1 MKKELKKLTAL
12 SAALVLAA
20 SGSMLNVFAEETAT
34 EEKAKINEQIYAS
47 ILKNDKHYDD
57 NKDGV
62 ISQKE
67 LEEIFSLTLDGSIIT
82 EIDSL
87 KDLSKL
93 DNLNH
98 ISIIN
103 WKNFNPV
110 LLCDVKQVTYIQLTD
125 STFAECSEKVDHINH
140 IDIFNTE
147 DFDYIL
153 TNIE

>member
-20 SGSMLNVFAEETAT
+20 SCSMLNVFAEETAT

-67 LEEIFSLTLDGSIIT
+67 LEDIFSLTLD
-82 EIDSL
+82 
-87 KDLSKL
+87 
-93 DNLNH
+93 
-98 ISIIN
+98 
-103 WKNFNPV
+103 
-110 LLCDVKQVTYIQLTD
+110 
-125 STFAECSEKVDHINH
+125 
-140 IDIFNTE
+140 
-147 DFDYIL
+147 
-153 TNIE
+153 

>member
-1 MKKELKKLTAL
+1 MKKELRKVTAFA
-12 SAALVLAA
+12 SAVILA
-20 SGSMLNVFAEETAT
+20 SQCMTIIGAEEAKD
-34 EEKAKINEQIYAS
+34 EKADISEQLHAS
-47 ILKNDKHYDD
+47 IIKNDSLYDK

-140 IDIFNTE
+140 IDIFNT
-147 DFDYIL
+147 
-153 TNIE
+153 